1 MGEPTG
7 GASIYGGPQPQRT
20 AAQIA
25 ADMQREGYANQ
36 LRAMPIQPP
45 KYMGK
50 GDDPRYIAA
59 AATVDPAELAK
70 NADNSPWL
78 KLALQKQGIEQSNMM
93 DSASRQASTAQAS
106 ARDSLAMRGGLRSG
120 SAERLAMQ
128 GADAEAMAKQGV
140 LNQGSIARAGLG
152 MDSYKNDTALATFNA
167 GQQQGSNQFNATANI
182 NDLQARNDNNKFGYE
197 QQMKFLGATNTAN
210 SQARATE
217 KSTRPKI

>member
-1 MGEPTG
+1 MGEPAG
-7 GASIYGGPQPQRT
+7 GQSVAGMGTVRT
-20 AAQIA
+20 QGQID
-25 ADMQREGYANQ
+25 ADNRREGYQNT
-36 LRAMPIQPP
+36 LRSMPIQPP
-45 KYMGK
+45 QYIGMGN
-50 GDDPRYIAA
+50 DPRYIAA

-167 GQQQGSNQFNATANI
+167 GQTQGANQFNATANI
-182 NDLQARNDNNKFGYE
+182 NDLQGRNDNNKFAYGE
-197 QQMKFLGATNTAN
+197 KMKFLGASNTGDA
-210 SQARATE
+210 QAKSIE

>member
-1 MGEPTG
+1 MGEPAG
-7 GASIYGGPQPQRT
+7 GQSVAGYGTVRT
-20 AAQIA
+20 QGQID
-25 ADMQREGYANQ
+25 ADNKRAGYQNT
-36 LRAMPIQPP
+36 LRSMPIEPP
-45 KYMGK
+45 KYIGI
-50 GDDPRYIAA
+50 GDDPRYKAA

-70 NADNSPWL
+70 NADSSPWL
-78 KLALQKQGIEQSNMM
+78 KLALQKQGIEQSNML

-152 MDSYKNDTALATFNA
+152 MDSYKNDLGIATFNA

-182 NDLQARNDNNKFGYE
+182 NDLQGRNDNNKFAYGE
-197 QQMKFLGATNTAN
+197 KMKFLGASNTSDA
-210 SQARATE
+210 QAKATE